1 MAIAVRT
8 LSSLEK
14 VFADEELTAEETA
27 SLAALRGERVSFQIA
42 CRALDEERVVLR
54 AHAQCALSVP
64 VELYEVGL
72 VPVTLPCYRNPD
84 GNYLRTTPGLY
95 PDPLY
100 PHREEMRVVA
110 GQWRC
115 LWVSLTVPEDAP
127 AGDVPVRVRLFRA
140 DTLSGQSE
148 EELAEVVFRLHV
160 LPASLPPQTLTN
172 SGWFHVDCLATWYRV
187 PVFSEEHW
195 AILGSYMRNA
205 AAFGINLLLTPV
217 FTPPLDTQVGGER
230 PTAQLVDVYVQ
241 GTGYRFGFDKLDRY
255 MALAEDCGISQFEI
269 SHLFTQWG
277 AGPRA
282 QNHGPARRPG
292 GTAVRLGDGCG
303 LSCL

>member
-14 VFADEELTAEETA
+14 VFPDEELTAEETA

-127 AGDVPVRVRLFRA
+127 PA
-140 DTLSGQSE
+140 TCLSGCGCS
-148 EELAEVVFRLHV
+148 VPIPS
-160 LPASLPPQTLTN
+160 PASRRRSWQRSCSACMCCPPA
-172 SGWFHVDCLATWYRV
+172 C
-187 PVFSEEHW
+187 
-195 AILGSYMRNA
+195 
-205 AAFGINLLLTPV
+205 
-217 FTPPLDTQVGGER
+217 
-230 PTAQLVDVYVQ
+230 
-241 GTGYRFGFDKLDRY
+241 
-255 MALAEDCGISQFEI
+255 
-269 SHLFTQWG
+269 
-277 AGPRA
+277 PR
-282 QNHGPARRPG
+282 R
-292 GTAVRLGDGCG
+292 
-303 LSCL
+303 S